1 MESVINSACLTI
13 KVIFTLV
20 FVTSLVFLFLA
31 AKPYKIKYAGR
42 VPAQINLEGCLR
54 QGGMSSYH
62 YLLAA
67 ELSAMRQDVEFN
79 KTSLEKRTRLFVF
92 GLLMFF
98 ISYIIVIVLSM
109 FGV

>member
-1 MESVINSACLTI
+1 MLLEITEKSE
-13 KVIFTLV
+13 V
-20 FVTSLVFLFLA
+20 FVTSLVSLFLS

-42 VPAQINLEGCLR
+42 IPAQINLEGCLR
-54 QGGMSSYH
+54 RGGMSSYH

-67 ELSAMRQDVEFN
+67 ELSAMRQDIEFN
-79 KTSLEKRTRLFVF
+79 RASLEKRTRLFVF

-98 ISYIIVIVLSM
+98 ISYIVIIVLSM